1 MRTIRSAVLGLL
13 VLGGAATIATAQAPE
28 AKQGKRGDRGAMMR
42 EGRGPMG
49 GGRALFR
56 GIALTDAE
64 KASVK
69 TIREKY
75 EEQFKTLREV
85 SKPQREEM
93 KAARQRGDSAAVK
106 AIWDKGADQRAKMKS
121 LSEQMNGELR
131 AALTP
136 EHRAQF
142 DANVTQMKDR
152 VAKMRDGDHKGRGK
166 GGRRAGAAAK

>member
-28 AKQGKRGDRGAMMR
+28 AKQGRGGDRGAMMR
-42 EGRGPMG
+42 EGRGA
-49 GGRALFR
+49 RALFR
-56 GIALTDAE
+56 GITLTDAE

-75 EEQFKTLREV
+75 EGQFKTLREA

-142 DANVTQMKDR
+142 DANVAQVKDR

>member
-1 MRTIRSAVLGLL
+1 
-13 VLGGAATIATAQAPE
+13 
-28 AKQGKRGDRGAMMR
+28 
-42 EGRGPMG
+42 MG

-75 EEQFKTLREV
+75 EGQFKTLREA

-106 AIWDKGADQRAKMKS
+106 AIWDKGADERAKMKS
-121 LSEQMNGELR
+121 LAEQMNGELR

-152 VAKMRDGDHKGRGK
+152 VAKARDGDHKGRGK
-166 GGRRAGAAAK
+166 GGRRAGAAK